1 MRSLPPDEGRMIG
14 GLPLGALVAGAIGG
28 ALGVGVA
35 AVLLAMTGGLKSSTT
50 TTVAVQESAVS

>member
-1 MRSLPPDEGRMIG
+1 MIG